1 LINSIFPDTL
11 VHITQNIDYAKCPS
25 PHPTTGC
32 GTDRTA
38 FFVIQELLG
47 APDLGRFYTDLLI
60 NSPTTVT
67 AARERQGFSKSTA
80 YKYANILAELGVA
93 EELDEY
99 KHGSSLWRAD
109 PVSGDWTDET
119 TLELGPAIIAV
130 YGATSVDDDL
140 ELFIDRHGKAALA
153 PAVMATITYLRG
165 ETTRRGIAEQLGIP
179 AVEAIAVTQ
188 AIERIIAV
196 VKDYDPTLN
205 DSTFEVAVHDR
216 AIEQGPYQRADE

>member
-1 LINSIFPDTL
+1 MSNAPAPIQPPDAG
-11 VHITQNIDYAKCPS
+11 H
-25 PHPTTGC
+25 
-32 GTDRTA
+32 TA
-38 FFVIQELLG
+38 QRFFVIQDLLG
-47 APDLGRFYTDLLI
+47 TPDLARFYTDLLI

-80 YKYANILAELGVA
+80 YKYANTLAELGVA

-99 KHGSSLWRAD
+99 EDGSSLWRAD

-153 PAVMATITYLRG
+153 PAVMATLTYLQG
-165 ETTRRGIAEQLGIP
+165 ETTRRGVAEELGIP
-179 AVEAIAVTQ
+179 AVEAITVTQ
-188 AIERIIAV
+188 AIERVIAV
-196 VKDYDPTLN
+196 VKRHDPTLS
-205 DSTFEVAVHDR
+205 DITLEVDVHDR